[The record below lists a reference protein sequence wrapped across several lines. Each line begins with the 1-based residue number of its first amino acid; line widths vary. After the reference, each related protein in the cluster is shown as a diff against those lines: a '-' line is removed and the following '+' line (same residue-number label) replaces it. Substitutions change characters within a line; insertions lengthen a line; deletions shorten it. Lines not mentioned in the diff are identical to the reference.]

1 MADLDLAA
9 IHRQAA
15 QELAGAPAEEI
26 LGWAADTFGSRA
38 AISCSFGGPGGIV
51 LAHMAHQW
59 GLRLPLIFIDTGFL
73 FPETYQLKE
82 ELESRWGLLVRTV
95 HPSLSPDEQAS
106 RYGDRLWERDPDRC
120 CFLRKVQPMAKVLE
134 GLDCWITPLRRD
146 QGPSR
151 ASVEPIELHRL
162 ASGRALLKLNPLA
175 HWTRQRLWNYVARH
189 KLPYNPL
196 LDRGFKSIGCV
207 QCTAPA
213 YGDNER
219 AGRWQG
225 HAKSECGLHTFTQV
239 VSERRGLGPLSE

>member
-95 HPSLSPDEQAS
+95 HPSLSP
-106 RYGDRLWERDPDRC
+106 R
-120 CFLRKVQPMAKVLE
+120 
-134 GLDCWITPLRRD
+134 
-146 QGPSR
+146 
-151 ASVEPIELHRL
+151 
-162 ASGRALLKLNPLA
+162 
-175 HWTRQRLWNYVARH
+175 
-189 KLPYNPL
+189 
-196 LDRGFKSIGCV
+196 
-207 QCTAPA
+207 
-213 YGDNER
+213 
-219 AGRWQG
+219 
-225 HAKSECGLHTFTQV
+225 
-239 VSERRGLGPLSE
+239 